1 MLNRSQTIINADPAR
16 AISAEMALLCKQGL
30 QNFSLALSAQR
41 CVIKRRIGGVAY
53 GPLGLGERRRLF
65 SLNDRNHDSSSSS
78 SRVVLAATTS
88 GSSMP
93 TNSSSFWS
101 ASLASP
107 KRSSSTAQLNKSN
120 NRAASS
126 GRENAPRTV
135 LRISPASRPRV
146 SIAGTVAASSP
157 RMRML
162 PRGTDATTTGECVV
176 TINCTFG
183 NMRTR
188 SSRIRACQRGCK

>member
-1 MLNRSQTIINADPAR
+1 MLNRSRMITDSDPTR
-16 AISAEMALLCKQGL
+16 AISAEMALLCEQSL
-30 QNFSLALSAQR
+30 QNLSLVLSAQR
-41 CVIKRRIGGVAY
+41 RVIKRRVGGIAY
-53 GPLGLGERRRLF
+53 DPLGLGKRRRLF

-88 GSSMP
+88 GSSTP

-101 ASLASP
+101 ASLASS

-146 SIAGTVAASSP
+146 SIAGTAAASSP
-157 RMRML
+157 RMRTL
-162 PRGTDATTTGECVV
+162 PRGTEATTTGECVV
-176 TINCTFG
+176 TIN
-183 NMRTR
+183 
-188 SSRIRACQRGCK
+188 

>member
-1 MLNRSQTIINADPAR
+1 MLNRSRMITDSDPTR
-16 AISAEMALLCKQGL
+16 AISAEMALLCKQSL
-30 QNFSLALSAQR
+30 QNLSLTLSAQR
-41 CVIKRRIGGVAY
+41 RVIKSRVGGIAY
-53 GPLGLGERRRLF
+53 DPLGFGKRCRLF
-65 SLNDRNHDSSSSS
+65 SLNDRNHDRSSSSS
-78 SRVVLAATTS
+78 KVVLAATTS
-88 GSSMP
+88 GSSKP
-93 TNSSSFWS
+93 TNTSSFWS
-101 ASLASP
+101 ASLASS

-146 SIAGTVAASSP
+146 SIAGTVAVSSP

-176 TINCTFG
+176 TIN
-183 NMRTR
+183 
-188 SSRIRACQRGCK
+188 